1 MTTATT
7 IATATTADDC
17 EHGFEPRYQHRCALC
32 RLKAKRIP
40 ANPLALAREID
51 GKRAAAGEC

>member
-1 MTTATT
+1 MTTT
-7 IATATTADDC
+7 TTAAEDC

-40 ANPLALAREID
+40 ANPLALAHEID
-51 GKRAAAGEC
+51 GKRAAAGER

>member
-1 MTTATT
+1 MSTPTATT
-7 IATATTADDC
+7 TPVTDC

-40 ANPLALAREID
+40 TNPIALAHEID
-51 GKRAAAGEC
+51 GKRAAAGEY